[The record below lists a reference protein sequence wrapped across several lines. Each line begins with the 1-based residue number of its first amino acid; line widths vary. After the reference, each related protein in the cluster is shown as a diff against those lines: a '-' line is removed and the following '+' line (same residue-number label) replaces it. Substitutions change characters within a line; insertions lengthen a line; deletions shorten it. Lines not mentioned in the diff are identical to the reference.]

1 LKTLVL
7 KLKSIE
13 CSSNIET
20 SDPDELDDFVD
31 NIIVDVQN
39 TLVSNIDDL
48 RERVKQ
54 ARPDPNDPHFEDKV
68 NAYQQLLEQM
78 ILIVQNLENVIGR
91 TLDELQILIGRIWED
106 ISKNNGNN
114 VEQLLQEH
122 EQRTRAFINQQWIK
136 HINDIQS
143 KLNTFQ

>member
-1 LKTLVL
+1 M